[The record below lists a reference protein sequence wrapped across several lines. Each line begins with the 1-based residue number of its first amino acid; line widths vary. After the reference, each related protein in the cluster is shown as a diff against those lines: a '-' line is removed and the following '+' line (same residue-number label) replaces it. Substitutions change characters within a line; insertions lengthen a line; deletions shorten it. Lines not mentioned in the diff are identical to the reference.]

1 MENFEIIEK
10 LGDGAYSV
18 VYKVKRKQDDKI
30 YALKKVKLKDLSDK
44 EKQNALNEVRILA
57 SVKSNFVISYKE
69 AFIDDEDTNL
79 CLVMEYADKGDL
91 YQKISQFKKIGCL
104 IEEIDVWKIFI
115 QMVKG
120 LKALHDLNILHRDL
134 KSANIFLFSDGSAK
148 IGDLNVSKV
157 VNKGLG
163 YTQTGTPYYASP
175 EVWKDQPYD
184 IKSDIWSLGCVTFE
198 MLALRP
204 PFRAENMDKL
214 YNKVVKG
221 QYGKI
226 SERYSDDIKDI
237 IKLLLKVN
245 PKERPNCSQ
254 ILNNDII
261 KKRLDFFQV
270 QSGFEDELDTN
281 DEGVLLK
288 TIKVPKNIIFL
299 TEKLPGANYD
309 NNNYKENKKFMKK
322 NNKEKEDKKDLS
334 NNETKDE
341 INVQK
346 KITFPSNL
354 LPNIKFNFTENNNEK
369 NEIDKF
375 NNNNLGHVINNDK
388 MENNE
393 NKGEINNNTMKDEK
407 KIINKKIKL
416 NNEINSDIKLRE
428 KEMKK
433 EKTIDISEI
442 NKDLM
447 KMKEKHNIKRN
458 FINLSLVPLNK
469 DMKPDYLNI
478 KINQIN
484 HLIKKSKSNSRRN
497 LFHKENSKKDLFH
510 NQHSNKNAKIRIN
523 SREKKDNS
531 FYEINNKLNNLNYTK
546 NSKNQ
551 QDDFFKYLKS
561 IGLGDMYKLC
571 MPNYIE
577 NDMTKNYNNRYK
589 NGTKKINYL
598 LNQNSNKNNRNEID
612 KDNSNKNKIVPNK
625 RLVPLGKK
633 II

>member
-18 VYKVKRKQDDKI
+18 VYKVKRKQDNKI

-69 AFIDDEDTNL
+69 AFIDEDDTNL

-214 YNKVVKG
+214 YNKVIKG

-226 SERYSDDIKDI
+226 SDRYSDDIKEI

-245 PKERPNCSQ
+245 PKERPNCTQ
-254 ILNNDII
+254 ILNHDII

-299 TEKLPGANYD
+299 TEKLPVANYD
-309 NNNYKENKKFMKK
+309 DNNNEHNNKYIKN
-322 NNKEKEDKKDLS
+322 NNKEEDKKD
-334 NNETKDE
+334 NDINETKEE
-341 INVQK
+341 IKNTK
-346 KITFPSNL
+346 KENTFPSNI
-354 LPNIKFNFTENNNEK
+354 LPNIKFNFAEQNNQQK
-369 NEIDKF
+369 EINKF
-375 NNNNLGHVINNDK
+375 NNNNLELLTNNDKKENIKEINNDI
-388 MENNE
+388 
-393 NKGEINNNTMKDEK
+393 INDET
-407 KIINKKIKL
+407 KIIDRKIKL
-416 NNEINSDIKLRE
+416 NDKNNFDKKITE

-433 EKTIDISEI
+433 EKTIDLLEI

-447 KMKEKHNIKRN
+447 KMKEKEIIKRN
-458 FINLSLVPLNK
+458 YINLSLIPINK
-469 DMKPDYLNI
+469 NMNSDFVNI

-484 HLIKKSKSNSRRN
+484 HLAKKSNSNSRRN

-510 NQHSNKNAKIRIN
+510 NHFSNKSNRIKVN
-523 SREKKDNS
+523 SREKKDLS
-531 FYEINNKLNNLNYTK
+531 FYELNNKLNNINLTK

-577 NDMTKNYNNRYK
+577 NNMTKNYNNRYK

-598 LNQNSNKNNRNEID
+598 LNPNKGKINDYEID
-612 KDNSNKNKIVPNK
+612 KDNNNNKNKIVPNK
-625 RLVPLGKK
+625 RLVPLGNK
-633 II
+633 IM

>member
-18 VYKVKRKQDDKI
+18 VYKVKRKQDNKI

-69 AFIDDEDTNL
+69 AFIDEDDTNL

-91 YQKISQFKKIGCL
+91 YQKISKFKKIGCL

-214 YNKVVKG
+214 YNKVIKG

-226 SERYSDDIKDI
+226 SDRYSDDIKEI

-245 PKERPNCSQ
+245 PKERPNCTQ
-254 ILNNDII
+254 ILNHDII

-299 TEKLPGANYD
+299 TEKLPVANYD
-309 NNNYKENKKFMKK
+309 DNNNEHNNKYIKN
-322 NNKEKEDKKDLS
+322 NNKEEDKKD
-334 NNETKDE
+334 NDINETKEE
-341 INVQK
+341 IKNTK
-346 KITFPSNL
+346 KENTFPSNI
-354 LPNIKFNFTENNNEK
+354 LPNIKFNFAEQNNQQK
-369 NEIDKF
+369 EINKF
-375 NNNNLGHVINNDK
+375 NDNNLELFTNNDKKENIKEINNDI
-388 MENNE
+388 
-393 NKGEINNNTMKDEK
+393 INDET
-407 KIINKKIKL
+407 KIIDRKIKL
-416 NNEINSDIKLRE
+416 NDKNNFDKKMTE

-433 EKTIDISEI
+433 EKTIDLLEI

-447 KMKEKHNIKRN
+447 KMKEKEIIKRN
-458 FINLSLVPLNK
+458 YINLSLIPINK
-469 DMKPDYLNI
+469 NMNSDFVNI

-484 HLIKKSKSNSRRN
+484 HLAKKSNSNSRRN
-497 LFHKENSKKDLFH
+497 LFHKENSKKDLFQNH
-510 NQHSNKNAKIRIN
+510 FSNKSNRIKVN
-523 SREKKDNS
+523 SREKKDLS
-531 FYEINNKLNNLNYTK
+531 FYELNNKLNNINLTK

-577 NDMTKNYNNRYK
+577 NNMTKNYNNRYK

-598 LNQNSNKNNRNEID
+598 LNPNKGKINDYEID
-612 KDNSNKNKIVPNK
+612 KDNNNNKNKIVPNK
-625 RLVPLGKK
+625 RLVPLGNK
-633 II
+633 IM

>member
-18 VYKVKRKQDDKI
+18 VYKVKRKQDNKI

-69 AFIDDEDTNL
+69 AFIDEDDTNL

-214 YNKVVKG
+214 YNKVIKG

-226 SERYSDDIKDI
+226 SDRYSDDIKEI

-245 PKERPNCSQ
+245 PKERPNCTQ
-254 ILNNDII
+254 ILNHDII

-299 TEKLPGANYD
+299 TEKLPVANYD
-309 NNNYKENKKFMKK
+309 DNNNEHNNKYIKN
-322 NNKEKEDKKDLS
+322 NNKEEDKKENDI
-334 NNETKDE
+334 NETKEE
-341 INVQK
+341 IKNTK
-346 KITFPSNL
+346 KENTFPSNI
-354 LPNIKFNFTENNNEK
+354 LPNIKFNFPEQNNQQK
-369 NEIDKF
+369 EINKF
-375 NNNNLGHVINNDK
+375 NNNNLELLTNNDKKENIKEINNDI
-388 MENNE
+388 
-393 NKGEINNNTMKDEK
+393 INDET
-407 KIINKKIKL
+407 KIIDRKIKL
-416 NNEINSDIKLRE
+416 NDKNNFDKKITE

-433 EKTIDISEI
+433 EKTIDLLEI

-447 KMKEKHNIKRN
+447 KMKEKQIIKRN
-458 FINLSLVPLNK
+458 YINLSLIPINK
-469 DMKPDYLNI
+469 NMNSDFVNI

-484 HLIKKSKSNSRRN
+484 HLAKKSNSNSRRN
-497 LFHKENSKKDLFH
+497 LFHKESSKKDLFH
-510 NQHSNKNAKIRIN
+510 NHFSNKSNRIKVN
-523 SREKKDNS
+523 SREKKDLS
-531 FYEINNKLNNLNYTK
+531 FYELNNKLNNINLTK

-577 NDMTKNYNNRYK
+577 NNMTKNYNNRYK

-598 LNQNSNKNNRNEID
+598 FNPNKGKINDYEID
-612 KDNSNKNKIVPNK
+612 KDNNNNKNKIVPNK
-625 RLVPLGKK
+625 RLVPLGNK

>member
-18 VYKVKRKQDDKI
+18 VYKVKRKQDNKI

-69 AFIDDEDTNL
+69 AFIDEDDTNL

-214 YNKVVKG
+214 YNKVIKG

-226 SERYSDDIKDI
+226 SDRYSDDIKEI

-245 PKERPNCSQ
+245 PKERPNCTQ
-254 ILNNDII
+254 ILNHDII

-299 TEKLPGANYD
+299 TEKLPVANYD
-309 NNNYKENKKFMKK
+309 DNNNEHNNKYIKN
-322 NNKEKEDKKDLS
+322 NNKEEDKKD
-334 NNETKDE
+334 NDINETKEE
-341 INVQK
+341 IKNTK
-346 KITFPSNL
+346 KENTFPSNI
-354 LPNIKFNFTENNNEK
+354 LPNIKFNFAEQNNQQK
-369 NEIDKF
+369 EINKF
-375 NNNNLGHVINNDK
+375 NDNNLELFTNNDKKENIKEINNDI
-388 MENNE
+388 
-393 NKGEINNNTMKDEK
+393 INDET
-407 KIINKKIKL
+407 KIIDRKIKL
-416 NNEINSDIKLRE
+416 NDKNNFDKKITE

-433 EKTIDISEI
+433 EKTIDLLEI

-447 KMKEKHNIKRN
+447 KMKEKQIIKRN
-458 FINLSLVPLNK
+458 YINLSLIPINK
-469 DMKPDYLNI
+469 NMNSDFVNI

-484 HLIKKSKSNSRRN
+484 HLAKKSNSNSRRN

-510 NQHSNKNAKIRIN
+510 NHFSNKNNRIKVN
-523 SREKKDNS
+523 SREKKDLS
-531 FYEINNKLNNLNYTK
+531 FYELNNKLNNINLTK

-577 NDMTKNYNNRYK
+577 NNMTKNYNNRYK

-598 LNQNSNKNNRNEID
+598 LNPNKGKINDYEID
-612 KDNSNKNKIVPNK
+612 KDNNNNKNKIVPNK
-625 RLVPLGKK
+625 RLVPLGNK
-633 II
+633 IM

>member
-18 VYKVKRKQDDKI
+18 VYKVKRKQDNKI

-69 AFIDDEDTNL
+69 AFIDEDDTNL

-214 YNKVVKG
+214 YNKVIKG

-226 SERYSDDIKDI
+226 SDRYSDDIKEI

-245 PKERPNCSQ
+245 PKERPNCTQ
-254 ILNNDII
+254 ILNHDII
-261 KKRLDFFQV
+261 KKRLDFF
-270 QSGFEDELDTN
+270 
-281 DEGVLLK
+281 EGVLLK

-299 TEKLPGANYD
+299 TEKLPVANYD
-309 NNNYKENKKFMKK
+309 DNNNEHNNKYIKN
-322 NNKEKEDKKDLS
+322 NNKEEDKKD
-334 NNETKDE
+334 NDINETKEE
-341 INVQK
+341 IKNTK
-346 KITFPSNL
+346 KENTFPSNI
-354 LPNIKFNFTENNNEK
+354 LPNIKFNFAEQNNQQK
-369 NEIDKF
+369 EINKF
-375 NNNNLGHVINNDK
+375 NDNNLELFTNNDKKENIKEINNDI
-388 MENNE
+388 
-393 NKGEINNNTMKDEK
+393 INDET
-407 KIINKKIKL
+407 KIIDRKIKL
-416 NNEINSDIKLRE
+416 NDKNNFDKIMTE

-433 EKTIDISEI
+433 EKTIDLLEI

-447 KMKEKHNIKRN
+447 KMKEKQIIKRN
-458 FINLSLVPLNK
+458 YINLSLIPINK
-469 DMKPDYLNI
+469 NMNSDFVNI

-484 HLIKKSKSNSRRN
+484 HLAKKSNSNSRRN

-510 NQHSNKNAKIRIN
+510 NHFSNKSNRIKVN
-523 SREKKDNS
+523 SREKKDLS
-531 FYEINNKLNNLNYTK
+531 FYELNNKLNNINLTK

-577 NDMTKNYNNRYK
+577 NNMTKNYNNRYK

-598 LNQNSNKNNRNEID
+598 LNPNKGKINDYEID
-612 KDNSNKNKIVPNK
+612 KDNNNNKNKIVPNK
-625 RLVPLGKK
+625 RLVPLGNK
-633 II
+633 IM

>member
-18 VYKVKRKQDDKI
+18 VYKVKRKQDNKI

-69 AFIDDEDTNL
+69 AFIDEDDTNL

-214 YNKVVKG
+214 YNKVIKG

-226 SERYSDDIKDI
+226 SDRYSDDIKEI

-245 PKERPNCSQ
+245 PKERPNCTQ
-254 ILNNDII
+254 ILNHDII

-299 TEKLPGANYD
+299 TEKLPVANYD
-309 NNNYKENKKFMKK
+309 DNNNEHNNKYIKN
-322 NNKEKEDKKDLS
+322 NNKEEDKKD
-334 NNETKDE
+334 NDINETKEE
-341 INVQK
+341 IKNTK
-346 KITFPSNL
+346 KENTFPSNI
-354 LPNIKFNFTENNNEK
+354 LPNIKFNFAEQNNQQK
-369 NEIDKF
+369 EINKF
-375 NNNNLGHVINNDK
+375 NDNNLELFTNNDKKENIKEINNDI
-388 MENNE
+388 
-393 NKGEINNNTMKDEK
+393 INDET
-407 KIINKKIKL
+407 KIIDRKIKL
-416 NNEINSDIKLRE
+416 NDKNNFDKKITE

-433 EKTIDISEI
+433 EKTVDLLEI

-447 KMKEKHNIKRN
+447 KMKEKQIIKRN
-458 FINLSLVPLNK
+458 YINLSLIPINK
-469 DMKPDYLNI
+469 NMNSDFVNI

-484 HLIKKSKSNSRRN
+484 HLAKKSNSNSRRN

-510 NQHSNKNAKIRIN
+510 NHFSNKSNRIKVN
-523 SREKKDNS
+523 SREKKDLS
-531 FYEINNKLNNLNYTK
+531 FYELNNKLNNINLTK

-577 NDMTKNYNNRYK
+577 NNMTKNYNNRYK

-598 LNQNSNKNNRNEID
+598 LNPNKGKINDYEID
-612 KDNSNKNKIVPNK
+612 KDNNNNKNKIVPNK
-625 RLVPLGKK
+625 RLVPLGNK

>member
-18 VYKVKRKQDDKI
+18 VYKVKRKQDNKI

-69 AFIDDEDTNL
+69 AFIDEDDTNL

-214 YNKVVKG
+214 YNKVIKG

-226 SERYSDDIKDI
+226 SDRYSDDIKEI

-245 PKERPNCSQ
+245 PKERPNCTQ
-254 ILNNDII
+254 ILNHDII

-270 QSGFEDELDTN
+270 QSGFDDELDTN

-299 TEKLPGANYD
+299 TEKLPVANYD
-309 NNNYKENKKFMKK
+309 DNNNEHNNKYIKN
-322 NNKEKEDKKDLS
+322 NNKEEDKKD
-334 NNETKDE
+334 NDINETKEE
-341 INVQK
+341 IKNTK
-346 KITFPSNL
+346 KENTFPSNI
-354 LPNIKFNFTENNNEK
+354 LPNIKFNFAEQNNQQK
-369 NEIDKF
+369 EINKF
-375 NNNNLGHVINNDK
+375 NDNNLELFTNNDKKENIKEINNDI
-388 MENNE
+388 
-393 NKGEINNNTMKDEK
+393 INDET
-407 KIINKKIKL
+407 KIIDRKIKL
-416 NNEINSDIKLRE
+416 NDENNFDKKITE

-433 EKTIDISEI
+433 EKTIDLLEI

-447 KMKEKHNIKRN
+447 KMKEKQIIKRN
-458 FINLSLVPLNK
+458 YINLSLIPINK
-469 DMKPDYLNI
+469 NMNSDFVNI

-484 HLIKKSKSNSRRN
+484 HLAKKSNSNSRRN

-510 NQHSNKNAKIRIN
+510 NHFSNKNNRIKVN
-523 SREKKDNS
+523 SREKKDLS
-531 FYEINNKLNNLNYTK
+531 FYELNNKLNNINLTK

-577 NDMTKNYNNRYK
+577 NNMTKNYNNRYK

-598 LNQNSNKNNRNEID
+598 LNPNKGIINDYEID
-612 KDNSNKNKIVPNK
+612 KDNNNNKNKIVPNK
-625 RLVPLGKK
+625 RLVPLGNK
-633 II
+633 IM

>member
-18 VYKVKRKQDDKI
+18 VYKVKRKQDNKI

-69 AFIDDEDTNL
+69 AFIDEDDTNL

-214 YNKVVKG
+214 YNKVIKG

-226 SERYSDDIKDI
+226 SDRYSDDIKEI

-245 PKERPNCSQ
+245 PKERPNCTQ
-254 ILNNDII
+254 ILNHDII

-270 QSGFEDELDTN
+270 QSGFEDELDTI

-299 TEKLPGANYD
+299 TEKLPVANYD
-309 NNNYKENKKFMKK
+309 DNNNEHNNKYIKN
-322 NNKEKEDKKDLS
+322 NNKEEDKKENDI
-334 NNETKDE
+334 NETKEE
-341 INVQK
+341 IKNTK
-346 KITFPSNL
+346 KENTFPSNI
-354 LPNIKFNFTENNNEK
+354 LPNIKFNFAEQNNQQK
-369 NEIDKF
+369 EINKF
-375 NNNNLGHVINNDK
+375 NDNNLELFTNNDKKENIKEINNDI
-388 MENNE
+388 
-393 NKGEINNNTMKDEK
+393 INDET
-407 KIINKKIKL
+407 KIIDRKIKL
-416 NNEINSDIKLRE
+416 NDKNNFDKIMTE

-433 EKTIDISEI
+433 EKTIDLLEI

-447 KMKEKHNIKRN
+447 KMKEKQIIKRN
-458 FINLSLVPLNK
+458 YINLSLIPINK
-469 DMKPDYLNI
+469 NMNSDFVNI

-484 HLIKKSKSNSRRN
+484 HLAKKSNSNSRRN

-510 NQHSNKNAKIRIN
+510 NHFSNKNNRIKVN
-523 SREKKDNS
+523 SREKKDLS
-531 FYEINNKLNNLNYTK
+531 FYELNNKLNNINLTK

-577 NDMTKNYNNRYK
+577 NNMTKNYNNRYK

-598 LNQNSNKNNRNEID
+598 LNPNKGKINDYEID
-612 KDNSNKNKIVPNK
+612 KDNNNNKNKIVPNK
-625 RLVPLGKK
+625 RLVPLGNK
-633 II
+633 IM

>member
-18 VYKVKRKQDDKI
+18 VYKVKRKQDNKI
-30 YALKKVKLKDLSDK
+30 YAFKKVKLKDLSDK

-69 AFIDDEDTNL
+69 AFIDEDDTNL

-214 YNKVVKG
+214 YNKVIKG

-226 SERYSDDIKDI
+226 SDRYSDDIKEI

-245 PKERPNCSQ
+245 PKERPNCTQ
-254 ILNNDII
+254 ILNHDII

-299 TEKLPGANYD
+299 TEKLPVANYD
-309 NNNYKENKKFMKK
+309 DHNNEHNNKYIKN
-322 NNKEKEDKKDLS
+322 NNKEEDKKD
-334 NNETKDE
+334 NDINETKEE
-341 INVQK
+341 IKNTK
-346 KITFPSNL
+346 KENTFPSNI
-354 LPNIKFNFTENNNEK
+354 LPNIKFNFAEQNNQQK
-369 NEIDKF
+369 EINKF
-375 NNNNLGHVINNDK
+375 NNNNLELLTNNDKKENIKEINNDI
-388 MENNE
+388 
-393 NKGEINNNTMKDEK
+393 INDET
-407 KIINKKIKL
+407 KIIDRKIKL
-416 NNEINSDIKLRE
+416 NDKNNFDKIMTE

-433 EKTIDISEI
+433 EKTIDLLEI

-447 KMKEKHNIKRN
+447 KMKEKQIIKRN
-458 FINLSLVPLNK
+458 YINLSLIPINK
-469 DMKPDYLNI
+469 NMNSDFVNI

-484 HLIKKSKSNSRRN
+484 HLAKKSNSNSRRN

-510 NQHSNKNAKIRIN
+510 NHFSNKSNRIKVN
-523 SREKKDNS
+523 SREKKDLS
-531 FYEINNKLNNLNYTK
+531 FYELNNKLNNINLTK

-577 NDMTKNYNNRYK
+577 NNMTKNYNNRYK

-598 LNQNSNKNNRNEID
+598 LNPNKGKINDYDID
-612 KDNSNKNKIVPNK
+612 KDNNNKNKIVPNK
-625 RLVPLGKK
+625 RLVPLGNK
-633 II
+633 IM

>member
-18 VYKVKRKQDDKI
+18 VYKVKRKQDNKI

-69 AFIDDEDTNL
+69 AFIDEDDTNL

-214 YNKVVKG
+214 YNKVIKG

-226 SERYSDDIKDI
+226 SDRYSDDIKEI

-245 PKERPNCSQ
+245 PKERPNCTQ
-254 ILNNDII
+254 ILNHDII

-270 QSGFEDELDTN
+270 QSGFEDELDSN

-299 TEKLPGANYD
+299 TEKLPVANYD
-309 NNNYKENKKFMKK
+309 DNNNEHNNKYIKN
-322 NNKEKEDKKDLS
+322 NNKEEDKKENDI
-334 NNETKDE
+334 NETKEE
-341 INVQK
+341 IKNTK
-346 KITFPSNL
+346 KENTFPSNI
-354 LPNIKFNFTENNNEK
+354 LPNIKFNFAEQNNQQK
-369 NEIDKF
+369 EINKF
-375 NNNNLGHVINNDK
+375 NNNNLELLTNNDKKENIKEINNDI
-388 MENNE
+388 
-393 NKGEINNNTMKDEK
+393 INDET
-407 KIINKKIKL
+407 KIIDRKIKL
-416 NNEINSDIKLRE
+416 NDKNNFDKIMTE

-433 EKTIDISEI
+433 EKTIDLLEI

-447 KMKEKHNIKRN
+447 KMKEKQIIKRN
-458 FINLSLVPLNK
+458 YINLSLIPINK
-469 DMKPDYLNI
+469 NMNSDFVNI

-484 HLIKKSKSNSRRN
+484 HLAKKSNSNSRRN

-510 NQHSNKNAKIRIN
+510 NHFSNKSNRIKVN
-523 SREKKDNS
+523 SREKKDLS
-531 FYEINNKLNNLNYTK
+531 FYELNNKLNNINLTK

-577 NDMTKNYNNRYK
+577 NNMTKNYNNRYK

-598 LNQNSNKNNRNEID
+598 LNPNKGKINDYEID
-612 KDNSNKNKIVPNK
+612 KDNNNNKNKIVPNK
-625 RLVPLGKK
+625 RLVPLGNK
-633 II
+633 IM

>member
-18 VYKVKRKQDDKI
+18 VYKVKRKQDNKI

-69 AFIDDEDTNL
+69 AFIDEDDTNL

-175 EVWKDQPYD
+175 EVW

-214 YNKVVKG
+214 YNKVIKG

-226 SERYSDDIKDI
+226 SDRYSDDIKEI

-245 PKERPNCSQ
+245 PKERPNCTQ
-254 ILNNDII
+254 ILNHDII

-299 TEKLPGANYD
+299 TEKLPVANYD
-309 NNNYKENKKFMKK
+309 DNNNEHNNKYIKN
-322 NNKEKEDKKDLS
+322 NNKEEDKKD
-334 NNETKDE
+334 NDINETKEE
-341 INVQK
+341 IKNTK
-346 KITFPSNL
+346 KENTFPSNI
-354 LPNIKFNFTENNNEK
+354 LPNIKFNFAEQNNQQK
-369 NEIDKF
+369 EINKF
-375 NNNNLGHVINNDK
+375 NDNNLELFTNNDKKENIKEINNDI
-388 MENNE
+388 
-393 NKGEINNNTMKDEK
+393 INDET
-407 KIINKKIKL
+407 KIIDRKIKL
-416 NNEINSDIKLRE
+416 NDENNISKKITE

-433 EKTIDISEI
+433 EKTIDLLEI

-447 KMKEKHNIKRN
+447 KMKEKQIIKRN
-458 FINLSLVPLNK
+458 YINLSLIPINK
-469 DMKPDYLNI
+469 NMNSDFVNI

-484 HLIKKSKSNSRRN
+484 HLAKKSNSNSRRN

-510 NQHSNKNAKIRIN
+510 NHFSNKNNRIKVN
-523 SREKKDNS
+523 SREKKDLS
-531 FYEINNKLNNLNYTK
+531 FYELNNKLNNINLTK

-577 NDMTKNYNNRYK
+577 NNMTKNYNNRYK

-598 LNQNSNKNNRNEID
+598 LNPNKGKINDYEID
-612 KDNSNKNKIVPNK
+612 KDNNNNKNKIVPNK
-625 RLVPLGKK
+625 RLVPLGNK
-633 II
+633 IM

>member
-18 VYKVKRKQDDKI
+18 VYKVKRKQDNKI

-69 AFIDDEDTNL
+69 AFIDEDDTNL

-214 YNKVVKG
+214 YNKVIKG

-226 SERYSDDIKDI
+226 SDRYSDDIKEI

-245 PKERPNCSQ
+245 PKERPNCTQ
-254 ILNNDII
+254 ILNHDII

-270 QSGFEDELDTN
+270 QSGFDDELDTN

-299 TEKLPGANYD
+299 TEKLPVANYD
-309 NNNYKENKKFMKK
+309 DNNNEHNNKYIKN
-322 NNKEKEDKKDLS
+322 NNKEEDKKD
-334 NNETKDE
+334 NDINETKEE
-341 INVQK
+341 IKNTK
-346 KITFPSNL
+346 KENTFPSNI
-354 LPNIKFNFTENNNEK
+354 LPNIKFNFAEQNNQQK
-369 NEIDKF
+369 EINKF
-375 NNNNLGHVINNDK
+375 NDNNLELFTNNDKKENIKEINNDI
-388 MENNE
+388 
-393 NKGEINNNTMKDEK
+393 INDET
-407 KIINKKIKL
+407 KIIDRKIKL
-416 NNEINSDIKLRE
+416 NDKNNFDKIMTE

-433 EKTIDISEI
+433 EKTIDLLEI

-447 KMKEKHNIKRN
+447 KMKEKQIIKRN
-458 FINLSLVPLNK
+458 YINLSLIPINK
-469 DMKPDYLNI
+469 NMNSDFVNI

-484 HLIKKSKSNSRRN
+484 HLAKKSNSNSRRN

-510 NQHSNKNAKIRIN
+510 NHFSNKSNRIKVN
-523 SREKKDNS
+523 SREKKDLS
-531 FYEINNKLNNLNYTK
+531 FYELNNKLNNINLTK

-577 NDMTKNYNNRYK
+577 NNMTKNYNNRYK

-598 LNQNSNKNNRNEID
+598 LNPNKGKINDYEID
-612 KDNSNKNKIVPNK
+612 KDNNNNKNKIVPNK
-625 RLVPLGKK
+625 RLFPLGNK
-633 II
+633 IM

>member
-18 VYKVKRKQDDKI
+18 VYKVKRKQDNKI

-69 AFIDDEDTNL
+69 AFIDEDDTNL

-214 YNKVVKG
+214 YNKVIKG

-226 SERYSDDIKDI
+226 SDRYSDDIKEI

-245 PKERPNCSQ
+245 PKERPNCTQ
-254 ILNNDII
+254 ILNHDII

-299 TEKLPGANYD
+299 TEKLPVANYD
-309 NNNYKENKKFMKK
+309 DNNNEHNNKYIKN
-322 NNKEKEDKKDLS
+322 NNKEEDKKD
-334 NNETKDE
+334 NDINETKEE
-341 INVQK
+341 IKNTK
-346 KITFPSNL
+346 KENTFPSNI
-354 LPNIKFNFTENNNEK
+354 LPNIKFNFAEQNNQQK
-369 NEIDKF
+369 EINKF
-375 NNNNLGHVINNDK
+375 NNNNLELFTNNDKKENIKEINNDI
-388 MENNE
+388 
-393 NKGEINNNTMKDEK
+393 INDET
-407 KIINKKIKL
+407 KIIDRKIKL
-416 NNEINSDIKLRE
+416 NDKNNFDKKITE

-433 EKTIDISEI
+433 EKTIDLLEI

-447 KMKEKHNIKRN
+447 KMKEKEIIKRN
-458 FINLSLVPLNK
+458 YINLSLIPINK
-469 DMKPDYLNI
+469 NMNSDFVNI

-484 HLIKKSKSNSRRN
+484 HLAKKSNSNSRRN

-510 NQHSNKNAKIRIN
+510 NHFSNKNNRIKVN
-523 SREKKDNS
+523 SREKKDLS
-531 FYEINNKLNNLNYTK
+531 FYELNNKLNNINLTK

-577 NDMTKNYNNRYK
+577 NNMTKNYNNRYK

-598 LNQNSNKNNRNEID
+598 LNPNKGKINDYEID
-612 KDNSNKNKIVPNK
+612 KDNNNNKNKIVPNK
-625 RLVPLGKK
+625 RLVPLGNK
-633 II
+633 IM

>member
-18 VYKVKRKQDDKI
+18 VYKAKRKQDNKI

-69 AFIDDEDTNL
+69 AFIDEDDTNL

-214 YNKVVKG
+214 YNKVIKG

-226 SERYSDDIKDI
+226 SDRYSDDIKEI

-245 PKERPNCSQ
+245 PKERPNCTQ
-254 ILNNDII
+254 ILNHDII

-299 TEKLPGANYD
+299 TEKLPVANYD
-309 NNNYKENKKFMKK
+309 DNNNEHNNKYIKN
-322 NNKEKEDKKDLS
+322 NNKEEDKKENDI
-334 NNETKDE
+334 NETKEE
-341 INVQK
+341 IKNTK
-346 KITFPSNL
+346 KENTFPSNI
-354 LPNIKFNFTENNNEK
+354 LPNIKFNFAEQNNQQK
-369 NEIDKF
+369 EINKF
-375 NNNNLGHVINNDK
+375 NDNNLELFTNNDKKENIKEINNDI
-388 MENNE
+388 
-393 NKGEINNNTMKDEK
+393 INDET
-407 KIINKKIKL
+407 KIIDRKIKL
-416 NNEINSDIKLRE
+416 NDKNNFDKKITE

-433 EKTIDISEI
+433 EKTIDLLEI

-447 KMKEKHNIKRN
+447 KMKEKEIIKRN
-458 FINLSLVPLNK
+458 YINLSLIPINK
-469 DMKPDYLNI
+469 NMNSDFVNI

-484 HLIKKSKSNSRRN
+484 HLAKKSNSNSRRN

-510 NQHSNKNAKIRIN
+510 NHFSNKNNRIKVN
-523 SREKKDNS
+523 SREKKDLS
-531 FYEINNKLNNLNYTK
+531 FYELNNKLNNINLTK

-577 NDMTKNYNNRYK
+577 NNMTKNYNNRYK

-598 LNQNSNKNNRNEID
+598 LNPNKGKINDYESD
-612 KDNSNKNKIVPNK
+612 KDNNNNKNKIVPNK
-625 RLVPLGKK
+625 RLVPLGNK
-633 II
+633 IM

>member
-18 VYKVKRKQDDKI
+18 VYKVKRKQDNKI
-30 YALKKVKLKDLSDK
+30 YAFKKVKLKDLSDK

-69 AFIDDEDTNL
+69 AFIDEDDTNL

-214 YNKVVKG
+214 YNKVIKG

-226 SERYSDDIKDI
+226 SDRYSDDIKEI

-245 PKERPNCSQ
+245 PKERPNCTQ
-254 ILNNDII
+254 ILNHDII

-299 TEKLPGANYD
+299 TEKLPVANYD
-309 NNNYKENKKFMKK
+309 DNNNEHNNKYIKN
-322 NNKEKEDKKDLS
+322 NNKEEDKKD
-334 NNETKDE
+334 NDINETKEE
-341 INVQK
+341 IKNTK
-346 KITFPSNL
+346 KENTFPSNI
-354 LPNIKFNFTENNNEK
+354 LPNIKFNFAEQNNQQK
-369 NEIDKF
+369 EINKF
-375 NNNNLGHVINNDK
+375 NDNNLELFTNNDKKENIKEINNDI
-388 MENNE
+388 
-393 NKGEINNNTMKDEK
+393 INDET
-407 KIINKKIKL
+407 KIIDRKIKL
-416 NNEINSDIKLRE
+416 NDKNNFDKIMTE

-433 EKTIDISEI
+433 EKTIDLLEI

-447 KMKEKHNIKRN
+447 KMKEKEIIKRN
-458 FINLSLVPLNK
+458 YINLSLIPINK
-469 DMKPDYLNI
+469 NMNSDFVNI

-484 HLIKKSKSNSRRN
+484 HLAKKSNSNSRRN

-510 NQHSNKNAKIRIN
+510 NHFSNKSNRIKVN
-523 SREKKDNS
+523 SREKKDLS
-531 FYEINNKLNNLNYTK
+531 FYELNNKLNNINLTK

-577 NDMTKNYNNRYK
+577 NNMTKNYNNRYK

-598 LNQNSNKNNRNEID
+598 LNPNKGKINDYEID
-612 KDNSNKNKIVPNK
+612 KDNNNNKNKIVPNK
-625 RLVPLGKK
+625 RLVPLGNK
-633 II
+633 IM

>member
-18 VYKVKRKQDDKI
+18 VYKVKRKQDNKI

-69 AFIDDEDTNL
+69 AFIDEDDTNL

-214 YNKVVKG
+214 YNKVIKG

-226 SERYSDDIKDI
+226 SDRYSDDIKEI

-245 PKERPNCSQ
+245 PKERPNCTQ
-254 ILNNDII
+254 ILNHDII

-299 TEKLPGANYD
+299 TEKLPVANYD
-309 NNNYKENKKFMKK
+309 DNNNEHNNKYIKN
-322 NNKEKEDKKDLS
+322 NNKEEDKKENDI
-334 NNETKDE
+334 NETKEE
-341 INVQK
+341 IKNTK
-346 KITFPSNL
+346 KENTFPSNI
-354 LPNIKFNFTENNNEK
+354 LPNIKFNFAEQNNQQK
-369 NEIDKF
+369 EINKF
-375 NNNNLGHVINNDK
+375 NDNNLELFTNNDKKENIKEINNDI
-388 MENNE
+388 
-393 NKGEINNNTMKDEK
+393 INDET
-407 KIINKKIKL
+407 KIIDRKIKL
-416 NNEINSDIKLRE
+416 NDKNNFDKIMTE

-433 EKTIDISEI
+433 EKTIDLLEI

-447 KMKEKHNIKRN
+447 KMKEKEIIKRN
-458 FINLSLVPLNK
+458 YINLSLIPINK
-469 DMKPDYLNI
+469 NMNSDFVNI

-484 HLIKKSKSNSRRN
+484 HLAKKSNSNSRRN

-510 NQHSNKNAKIRIN
+510 NHFSNKSNRIKVN
-523 SREKKDNS
+523 SREKKDLS
-531 FYEINNKLNNLNYTK
+531 FYELNNKLNNINLTK

-577 NDMTKNYNNRYK
+577 NNMTKNYNNRYK

-598 LNQNSNKNNRNEID
+598 LNPNKGKINDYEID
-612 KDNSNKNKIVPNK
+612 KDNNNNKNKIVPNK
-625 RLVPLGKK
+625 RLVPLGNK
-633 II
+633 IM

>member
-18 VYKVKRKQDDKI
+18 VYKVKRKQDNKI
-30 YALKKVKLKDLSDK
+30 YALKKVKLKDLCDK

-69 AFIDDEDTNL
+69 AFIDEDDTNL

-214 YNKVVKG
+214 YNKVIKG

-226 SERYSDDIKDI
+226 SDRYSDDIKEI

-245 PKERPNCSQ
+245 PKERPNCTQ
-254 ILNNDII
+254 ILNHDII

-299 TEKLPGANYD
+299 TEKLPVANYD
-309 NNNYKENKKFMKK
+309 DNNNEHNNKYIKN
-322 NNKEKEDKKDLS
+322 NNKEEDKKD
-334 NNETKDE
+334 NDINETKEE
-341 INVQK
+341 IKNTK
-346 KITFPSNL
+346 KENTFPSNI
-354 LPNIKFNFTENNNEK
+354 LPNIKFNFAEQNNQQK
-369 NEIDKF
+369 EINKF
-375 NNNNLGHVINNDK
+375 NDNNLELFTNNDKKENIKEINNDI
-388 MENNE
+388 
-393 NKGEINNNTMKDEK
+393 INDET
-407 KIINKKIKL
+407 KIIDRKIKL
-416 NNEINSDIKLRE
+416 NDKNNFDKKITE

-433 EKTIDISEI
+433 EKTIDLLEI

-447 KMKEKHNIKRN
+447 KMKEKQIIKRN
-458 FINLSLVPLNK
+458 YINLSLIPINK
-469 DMKPDYLNI
+469 NMNSDFVNI

-484 HLIKKSKSNSRRN
+484 HLAKKSNSNSRRN

-510 NQHSNKNAKIRIN
+510 NHFSNKNNRIKVN
-523 SREKKDNS
+523 SREKKDLS
-531 FYEINNKLNNLNYTK
+531 FYELNNKLNNINLTK

-577 NDMTKNYNNRYK
+577 NNMTKNYNNRYK

>member
-18 VYKVKRKQDDKI
+18 VYKVKRKQDNKI

-69 AFIDDEDTNL
+69 AFIDEDDTNL

-214 YNKVVKG
+214 YNKVIKG

-226 SERYSDDIKDI
+226 SDRYSDDIKEI

-245 PKERPNCSQ
+245 PKERPNCTQ
-254 ILNNDII
+254 ILNHDII

-299 TEKLPGANYD
+299 TEKLPVANYD
-309 NNNYKENKKFMKK
+309 DNNNEHNNKYIKN
-322 NNKEKEDKKDLS
+322 NNKEEDKKD
-334 NNETKDE
+334 NDINETKEE
-341 INVQK
+341 IKNTK
-346 KITFPSNL
+346 KENTFPSNI
-354 LPNIKFNFTENNNEK
+354 LPNIKFNFAEQNNQQK
-369 NEIDKF
+369 EINKF
-375 NNNNLGHVINNDK
+375 NDNNLELFTNNDKKENIKEINNDI
-388 MENNE
+388 
-393 NKGEINNNTMKDEK
+393 INDET
-407 KIINKKIKL
+407 KIIDRKIKL
-416 NNEINSDIKLRE
+416 NDKNNFDKIMTE

-433 EKTIDISEI
+433 EKTINLLEI

-447 KMKEKHNIKRN
+447 KMKEKQIIKRN
-458 FINLSLVPLNK
+458 YINLSLIPINK
-469 DMKPDYLNI
+469 NMNSDFVNI

-484 HLIKKSKSNSRRN
+484 HLAKKSNSNSRRN
-497 LFHKENSKKDLFH
+497 LFHKENSKKDLFQNH
-510 NQHSNKNAKIRIN
+510 FSNKSNRIKVN
-523 SREKKDNS
+523 SREKKDLS
-531 FYEINNKLNNLNYTK
+531 FYELNNKLNNINLTK

-577 NDMTKNYNNRYK
+577 NNMTKNYNNRYK

-598 LNQNSNKNNRNEID
+598 LNPNKGKINDYEID
-612 KDNSNKNKIVPNK
+612 KDNNNNKNKIVPNK
-625 RLVPLGKK
+625 RLVPLGNK
-633 II
+633 IM

>member
-18 VYKVKRKQDDKI
+18 VYKVKRKQDNKI

-69 AFIDDEDTNL
+69 AFIDEDDTNL

-214 YNKVVKG
+214 YNKVIKG

-226 SERYSDDIKDI
+226 SDRYSDDIKEI

-245 PKERPNCSQ
+245 PKERPNCTQ
-254 ILNNDII
+254 ILNHDII

-299 TEKLPGANYD
+299 TEKLPVANYD
-309 NNNYKENKKFMKK
+309 DNNNEHNNKYIKN
-322 NNKEKEDKKDLS
+322 NNKEEDKKD
-334 NNETKDE
+334 NDINETKEE
-341 INVQK
+341 IKNTK
-346 KITFPSNL
+346 KENTFPSNI
-354 LPNIKFNFTENNNEK
+354 LPNIKFNFAEQNNQQK
-369 NEIDKF
+369 EINKF
-375 NNNNLGHVINNDK
+375 NDNNLELFTNNDKKENIKEINNDI
-388 MENNE
+388 
-393 NKGEINNNTMKDEK
+393 INDET
-407 KIINKKIKL
+407 KIIDRKIKL
-416 NNEINSDIKLRE
+416 NDKNNFDKIMTE

-433 EKTIDISEI
+433 EKTIDLLEI

-447 KMKEKHNIKRN
+447 KMKEKQIIKRN
-458 FINLSLVPLNK
+458 YINLSLIPINK
-469 DMKPDYLNI
+469 NMNSDFVNI

-484 HLIKKSKSNSRRN
+484 HLAKKSNSNSRRN
-497 LFHKENSKKDLFH
+497 LFHKENSKKDLFQNH
-510 NQHSNKNAKIRIN
+510 FSNKSNRIKVN
-523 SREKKDNS
+523 SREKKDLS
-531 FYEINNKLNNLNYTK
+531 FYELNNKLNNINLTK

-577 NDMTKNYNNRYK
+577 NNMTKNYNNRYK

-598 LNQNSNKNNRNEID
+598 LNPNKGKINDYEID
-612 KDNSNKNKIVPNK
+612 KDNNNNKNKIVPNK
-625 RLVPLGKK
+625 RLVPLGNK
-633 II
+633 IM

>member
-18 VYKVKRKQDDKI
+18 VYKVKRKQDNKI

-69 AFIDDEDTNL
+69 AFIDEDDTNL

-214 YNKVVKG
+214 YNKVIKG

-226 SERYSDDIKDI
+226 SDRYSDDIKEI

-245 PKERPNCSQ
+245 PKERPNCTQ
-254 ILNNDII
+254 ILNHDII

-299 TEKLPGANYD
+299 TEKLPVANYD
-309 NNNYKENKKFMKK
+309 DNNNEHNNKYIKN
-322 NNKEKEDKKDLS
+322 NNKEEDKKD
-334 NNETKDE
+334 NDINETKEE
-341 INVQK
+341 IKNTK
-346 KITFPSNL
+346 KENTFPSNI
-354 LPNIKFNFTENNNEK
+354 LPNIKFNFAEQNNQQK
-369 NEIDKF
+369 EINKF
-375 NNNNLGHVINNDK
+375 NDNNLELFTNNDKKENIKEINNDI
-388 MENNE
+388 
-393 NKGEINNNTMKDEK
+393 INDET
-407 KIINKKIKL
+407 KIIDRKIKL
-416 NNEINSDIKLRE
+416 NDKNNFDKKITE

-433 EKTIDISEI
+433 EKTIDLLEI

-447 KMKEKHNIKRN
+447 KMKEKQIIKRN
-458 FINLSLVPLNK
+458 YINLSLIPINK
-469 DMKPDYLNI
+469 NMNSDFVNI

-484 HLIKKSKSNSRRN
+484 HLAKKSNSNSRRN

-510 NQHSNKNAKIRIN
+510 NHFSNKSNRIKVN
-523 SREKKDNS
+523 SREKKDLS
-531 FYEINNKLNNLNYTK
+531 FYELNNKLNNINLTK

-577 NDMTKNYNNRYK
+577 NNMTKNYNNRYK

-598 LNQNSNKNNRNEID
+598 LNPNKGKINDYEID
-612 KDNSNKNKIVPNK
+612 KDNNNNKNKIVPNK
-625 RLVPLGKK
+625 RLVPLGNK
-633 II
+633 IM